1 MCCGRRDVEKR
12 GRKQMWHYPLSG
24 MSWHLNVGPLLRL
37 QPTYR
42 GVRKGIFCR
51 GKWCLVLEELKSIF
65 ISL

>member
-24 MSWHLNVGPLLRL
+24 MSWHLNVGPPPPSSVYVQGSEKRDFL
-37 QPTYR
+37 P
-42 GVRKGIFCR
+42 RKM
-51 GKWCLVLEELKSIF
+51 VPSTLKSIF